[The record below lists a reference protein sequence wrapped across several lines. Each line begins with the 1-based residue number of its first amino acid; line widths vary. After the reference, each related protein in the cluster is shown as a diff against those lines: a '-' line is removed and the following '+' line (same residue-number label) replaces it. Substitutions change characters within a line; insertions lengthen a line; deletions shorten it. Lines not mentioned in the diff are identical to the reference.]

1 MLKQFAFRGAMR
13 DSVDREQSKALSGG
27 FANQFDN
34 LLFAGLIHGA

>member
-27 FANQFDN
+27 SQTSSTIFFLQ
-34 LLFAGLIHGA
+34 G